1 MMPMALAT
9 EDVLSEAIGL
19 RLLSELPAPVTPG
32 LLLRKGGFG
41 YLRSGMD
48 KWRQLAQHQN
58 VLILTDLDQVACP
71 VALRSDWLGNKP
83 APAGLLLRI
92 AVREVE
98 SWVLADHEAIRRLI
112 GPKGTLPPE
121 PDTLPD
127 PKQHLLKLAKL
138 ATRVVRDDLVKET
151 GAIASQGMGYNQ
163 RLTAWVGS
171 DWSPERAAQRS
182 PSLQRTRLRLHELA
196 LKLLALDQ
204 NPANDG

>member
-19 RLLSELPAPVTPG
+19 RLLSELPVPVTPS

-41 YLRSGMD
+41 YLRSGMN
-48 KWRQLAQHQN
+48 KWRQLAERQN

-98 SWVLADHEAIRRLI
+98 SWVLADHEAMRRLL
-112 GPKGTLPPE
+112 GQKGNLPPE
-121 PDTLPD
+121 PDALPD

-138 ATRVVRDDLVKET
+138 ASRAVRDDLVKET
-151 GAIASQGMGYNQ
+151 GAVASQGIGYNQ
-163 RLTAWVGS
+163 RLTAWVRS
-171 DWSPERAAQRS
+171 DWSAERAAQRS

-196 LKLLALDQ
+196 LRLQGLEDI
-204 NPANDG
+204 

>member
-19 RLLSELPAPVTPG
+19 RLLAELPVPITPG
-32 LLLRKGGFG
+32 LLLRKDGFG
-41 YLRSGMD
+41 YLRAGM
-48 KWRQLAQHQN
+48 KNWRQLALRQT

-71 VALRSDWLGNKP
+71 VALKADWLGNKP

-98 SWVLADHEAIRRLI
+98 SWVLADHEAMRKLI
-112 GPKGTLPPE
+112 GQKGTLPPE
-121 PDTLPD
+121 PDSLPD

-138 ATRVVRDDLVKET
+138 AARPVREDLVKET
-151 GAIASQGMGYNQ
+151 GAVASQGIGYNH
-163 RLTAWVGS
+163 RLTNWVRS

-182 PSLQRTRLRLHELA
+182 PSLQRTRIRLSELA
-196 LKLLALDQ
+196 LRLQASGDE
-204 NPANDG
+204 GGV

>member
-1 MMPMALAT
+1 MMPLALAT

-19 RLLSELPAPVTPG
+19 RLLAELPVPITPG
-32 LLLRKGGFG
+32 LLLRKDGFG
-41 YLRSGMD
+41 YLRRGM
-48 KWRQLAQHQN
+48 KNWRQLALRQS

-71 VALRSDWLGNKP
+71 IALKADWLGDKA
-83 APAGLLLRI
+83 APASLMLRV

-98 SWVLADHEAIRRLI
+98 SWVLADHEAMRKLI

-138 ATRVVRDDLVKET
+138 AARPVRQDLVKET
-151 GAIASQGMGYNQ
+151 GAVASQGIGYNH
-163 RLTAWVGS
+163 RLTNWVRS

-182 PSLQRTRLRLHELA
+182 PSLQRTRTRLRELA
-196 LKLLALDQ
+196 LRLQASGDE
-204 NPANDG
+204 GGV